1 MAGADAGHTYS
12 IAEFIDLVNGAI
24 ADATGR
30 GVWIQGEVK
39 KLNAAAGAK
48 GHVYFDLADREEG
61 RQATISVAIWRG
73 VWTRISRT
81 LADSGLE
88 LGNGLKVR
96 MFGTADI
103 WHASGRFSFKVSEID
118 PRFTLGDLVAQRDA
132 TVAALKRDGRYDAN
146 RRVPMPLVPLRLG
159 IVTSAGSDALADVRK
174 TLVDSGIGFRVVVHD
189 ARVQGDDAPRTV
201 VAALRAL
208 DARDDLD
215 VLLLV
220 RGGGSKADLM
230 AFDGMEIAAAIAEC
244 RHPVLTGIGHER
256 DVSVADEVAHAMHKT
271 PTAAAVALV
280 ERVRDWVRRTEDAWS
295 AVAAR
300 AVTLLDERSRRLDL
314 VAQSLARRPREVV
327 RLEERR
333 VAACADRLRL
343 LDPVHVMRRGWSIT
357 RDAAGRVVRDAGA
370 LRAGDEIVTSVAN
383 GDVASTVTRTTTRS
397 DA

>member
-12 IAEFIDLVNGAI
+12 IHEFIDFVNGAI
-24 ADATGR
+24 AGATGR
-30 GVWIQGEVK
+30 GVWIQGEVM
-39 KLNAAAGAK
+39 KLSASAGAK

-73 VWTRISRT
+73 VWARLSRT
-81 LADSGLE
+81 LSDAGLE
-88 LGNGLKVR
+88 LANGLRVR
-96 MFGTADI
+96 MYGTADV
-103 WHASGRFSFKVSEID
+103 WHASGRFSFKVSDLD

-132 TVAALKRDGRYDAN
+132 TVAALRADGRYDAN
-146 RRVPMPLVPLRLG
+146 RGVAMPLVPLRLG

-230 AFDGMEIAAAIAEC
+230 AFDGIEIASAIAAC

-256 DVSVADEVAHAMHKT
+256 DVSVADEVAHEAHKT
-271 PTAAAVALV
+271 PTAAAVAVV
-280 ERVRDWVRRTEDAWS
+280 ERVRAWVRRTEDAWDG
-295 AVAAR
+295 VAAR
-300 AVTLLDERSRRLDL
+300 AVALLDARARHLAL
-314 VAQSLARRPREVV
+314 VEQAIARRPREVV
-327 RLEERR
+327 RLETARLD
-333 VAACADRLRL
+333 AHADRLRL
-343 LDPVHVMRRGWSIT
+343 LDPVQVMRRGWSIT
-357 RDAAGRVVRDAGA
+357 RDAGGRVVRDAA
-370 LRAGDEIVTSVAN
+370 SLREGDAIVTTVAA
-383 GDVASTVTRTTTRS
+383 GEIASTVTRTTTGG